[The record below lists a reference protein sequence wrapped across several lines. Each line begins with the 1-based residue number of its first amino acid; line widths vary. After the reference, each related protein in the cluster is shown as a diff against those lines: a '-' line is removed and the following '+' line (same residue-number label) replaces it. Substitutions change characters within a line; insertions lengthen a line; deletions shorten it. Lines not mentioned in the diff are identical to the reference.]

1 MNTTI
6 SKPLVRT
13 SLAALVT
20 GAVFTFSALATHA
33 PARTHSSVTFKSIQT
48 DKAETLY
55 AGYRPDCA
63 WFREAVVPTGQK
75 LADHRPD
82 CAWFREGVL
91 PADDGKLMSDR
102 LQSIAATL

>member
-1 MNTTI
+1 MNITI
-6 SKPLVRT
+6 PNPFVRT
-13 SLAALVT
+13 GVAALVA
-20 GAVFTFSALATHA
+20 GAIFSLSALAIHA
-33 PARTHSSVTFKSIQT
+33 PARTQTSVTFKSIRT
-48 DKAETLY
+48 DRAETLY

-91 PADDGKLMSDR
+91 PTDDSKLMSDR
-102 LQSIAATL
+102 LQSVAATL